1 MDKQLSLTPPRRL
14 LHRCRR
20 RFSYGAFSYG
30 ALRARASLVVSADFD
45 SITAIHRQPVGAGRQ
60 PNKFGLA
67 ARFCAAVTS
76 VCHPER
82 KRNEVKRNFAEVEVL
97 ARERA
102 SRAKTE
108 GISKQILMA
117 FLD

>member
-1 MDKQLSLTPPRRL
+1 MLRI
-14 LHRCRR
+14 
-20 RFSYGAFSYG
+20 
-30 ALRARASLVVSADFD
+30 ALRVRLRQRLTSFPTASAQDDTSKWRWRWLFDAGCQAELV
-45 SITAIHRQPVGAGRQ
+45 R
-60 PNKFGLA
+60 LA
-67 ARFCAAVTS
+67 PCPLPGYGKSPRLCVAVTS